1 MAGLREGRAEV
12 EAKRTEINRCVELAV
27 ELSRAQAEPLESAP
41 FVGHLKRVF
50 ETELERALRDRMRL
64 LERQHDLLLWTNET
78 SSASR
83 WVEGQ
88 ENALREAQFGEES
101 SRTCHVL
108 LVLIQIVEA

>member
-1 MAGLREGRAEV
+1 MAGLREIRAEMN
-12 EAKRTEINRCVELAV
+12 AKRAELTRCVELAV

-50 ETELERALRDRMRL
+50 DTELDRSIRDRMRL

-78 SSASR
+78 ASASR

-88 ENALREAQFGEES
+88 ENALHEAKLGEAHMHILQA
-101 SRTCHVL
+101 RV
-108 LVLIQIVEA
+108 